1 MTIFPAID
9 IRGGRV
15 VRLFQGDYGRET
27 EFSLTPA
34 EAAASFRAAG
44 AEWIHAVDLD
54 GAKCGDTVNFDVVK
68 SLIDTSGLKI
78 EIGGGVRDAATVEKY
93 VKAGASRIILGTAA
107 LRNPEFAAEMI
118 SLYGE
123 RIAIGVDSREGKVA
137 TSGWLETSEVET
149 VDFCRRLRAAGAK
162 TVIYTDISRDG
173 MMCGP
178 DTETYRELVKID
190 GLDTVASGGIRGCDD
205 LRELREIGVAGA
217 IIGRALYNGTLELG
231 DALAAARG
239 EC

>member
-27 EFSLTPA
+27 DFSLTPA
-34 EAAASFRAAG
+34 EAAASFRASG

-68 SLIDTSGLKI
+68 SLIDESGLKI
-78 EIGGGVRDAATVEKY
+78 EIGGGIRDAATVEKY
-93 VKAGASRIILGTAA
+93 ASAGASRIILGTAA
-107 LRNPEFAAEMI
+107 LRDPDFAAEMAR
-118 SLYGE
+118 LYGD
-123 RIAIGVDSREGKVA
+123 RIAVGVDSRNGKVA
-137 TSGWLETSEVET
+137 VSGWLETSEVKT
-149 VDFCRRLRAAGAK
+149 VDFCRRLRDAGVR

-178 DTETYRELVKID
+178 DIETYRELVKID

-205 LRELREIGVAGA
+205 LRELRAIGVAGA
-217 IIGRALYNGTLELG
+217 IIGRALYNGTLELT
-231 DALAAARG
+231 DALAAAKG
-239 EC
+239 DA

>member
-27 EFSLTPA
+27 EFSLTPL
-34 EAAASFRAAG
+34 EAAASFREAG

-68 SLIDTSGLKI
+68 ALIDESGLKI
-78 EIGGGVRDAATVEKY
+78 EIGGGIRDASTVARYIE
-93 VKAGASRIILGTAA
+93 AGASRVILGTAA
-107 LRNPEFAAEMI
+107 LRDPGFAAEMVR
-118 SLYGE
+118 LYGE
-123 RIAIGVDSREGKVA
+123 RIAIGVDSRNGRVA

-149 VDFCRRLRAAGAK
+149 VDFCRRLRDAGAR

-178 DTETYRELVKID
+178 DTATYRELVAIE
-190 GLDTVASGGIRGCDD
+190 GLDTVASGGIRSCDD
-205 LRELREIGVAGA
+205 IAELARIGVAGA
-217 IIGRALYNGTLELG
+217 IVGRALYNGALELRS
-231 DALAAARG
+231 ALAVARG
-239 EC
+239 EA